1 MKFYKVLESLNN
13 DFESELYHSVSIES
27 TLIKIV
33 IVVFMQMS
41 MERWYRWCEKH
52 YFKIKTRTMLEINK

>member
-1 MKFYKVLESLNN
+1 MENRVFIVLDSYTSEICMKFYKVLESLNN

-41 MERWYRWCEKH
+41 MER
-52 YFKIKTRTMLEINK
+52 

>member
-41 MERWYRWCEKH
+41 
-52 YFKIKTRTMLEINK
+52 IRTLISLMREALF